1 MFWDEKYETLPKKD
15 LGRLQLK
22 RLKKTLVQ
30 VQNVDF
36 YRRLFKDAGIRPED
50 IKSLD
55 DVRKLPFTRKQDL
68 RNGYPFGFFAVP
80 LTKVVRIHTTS
91 GTTGKPTVVGYTK
104 KDLRT
109 WAGLIARNMTM
120 VGLSDQDIFQ
130 NMVNYGM
137 FTGGLGF
144 HYGAE
149 LIGMTVI
156 PSATGNT
163 RRQIEMIQDFG
174 VTVIHCTPSYALH
187 LAEVAEE
194 MDARLD
200 SLKTGLFGAEPWS
213 DSMRRELEDKLG
225 VTAYD
230 AYGLSEVS
238 GPCVAFECRERDG
251 LHIWHDCYLVE
262 IIDPATG
269 EVLGEGER
277 GEMVVTPLV
286 KEAMPLIRYRTGDI
300 TMLYEDGCICGR
312 GQKIARIM
320 GRSDDMLVIRGINV
334 FPSQIE
340 HVLLGIPEVGNQFM
354 VYVDRVNHL
363 DEMTI
368 DVEINRDFFSGE
380 LKDLARIQN
389 KVVKALRD
397 ALELRTT
404 VRLVEPGS
412 LPRFEGKAKRV
423 VDRRKDTL

>member
-1 MFWDEKYETLPKKD
+1 MFWDEKTETLPRKD
-15 LGRLQLK
+15 LERLQLK
-22 RLKKTLVQ
+22 RLKKTLQQ
-30 VQNVDF
+30 VQNVEF
-36 YRRLFKDAGIRPED
+36 YRKQLKDAGIVPGD
-50 IKSLD
+50 IKTLE
-55 DVRKLPFTRKQDL
+55 DVEKLPFTRKQDL
-68 RNGYPFGFFAVP
+68 RDGYPFGFFAVP
-80 LTKVVRIHTTS
+80 LQEIVRIHTTS
-91 GTTGKPTVVGYTK
+91 GTTGKPTVVGYTR
-104 KDLRT
+104 KDLDT

-120 VGLSDQDIFQ
+120 VGLSDKDIFQ

-149 LIGMTVI
+149 KIGMTVI

-163 RRQIEMIQDFG
+163 KRQIEMINDFS
-174 VTVIHCTPSYALH
+174 VTAIHCTPSYAMH

-194 MDARLD
+194 MNTRLD

-213 DSMRRELEDKLG
+213 NAMRAELEKKLE

-230 AYGLSEVS
+230 SYGLSELF
-238 GPCVAFECRERDG
+238 GPGVAFECTERDG

-262 IIDPATG
+262 IIDPETG
-269 EVLGEGER
+269 EVLGDGER
-277 GEMVVTPLV
+277 GEMVITPLV
-286 KEAMPLIRYRTGDI
+286 KEAMPLLRYRTGDI
-300 TMLYEDGCICGR
+300 TMKFEDGCICGR
-312 GQKIARIM
+312 AKKIARIT

-340 HVLLGIPEVGNQFM
+340 HVLLRIPEVGNQFM

-368 DVEINRDFFSGE
+368 EVEINREHFSGE
-380 LKDLARIQN
+380 LGDLARIQK
-389 KVVKALRD
+389 KVIKELRD
-397 ALELRTT
+397 TLELRTT
-404 VRLVEPGS
+404 VNLVEPGK

-423 VDRRKDTL
+423 IDRRGEM